1 MAFPFCF
8 FLSFPPSEE
17 NKSPSERRFGIAVL
31 AIDRLL
37 VKTLG
42 ASMEGLEGES
52 KRILVAV
59 QFESA
64 RRPWS

>member
-1 MAFPFCF
+1 MG
-8 FLSFPPSEE
+8 FLISSEE
-17 NKSPSERRFGIAVL
+17 NKSPSERRFGFAVL

-37 VKTLG
+37 VKILG